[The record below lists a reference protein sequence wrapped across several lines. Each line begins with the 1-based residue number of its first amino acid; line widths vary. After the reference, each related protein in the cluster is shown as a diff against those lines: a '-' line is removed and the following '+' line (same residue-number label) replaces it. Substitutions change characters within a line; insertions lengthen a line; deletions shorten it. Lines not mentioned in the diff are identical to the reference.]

1 MESGRHQEVQPDT
14 VEHWHCTDA
23 DLVMRRLETNAHG
36 LTRTQADRRLQEYGP
51 NTLRETARATRLATL
66 LNQFRS
72 PLITILLVATAL
84 TLFLREFIDSAV
96 IAVVLILN
104 AGIGYVQERR
114 AEQSVRALMGMVAPH
129 ATVVREGRDIDVDS
143 SVLVPGDVVLLESGA
158 RVPADL
164 RLVSVNG
171 LSVDESL
178 LTGESLPVR
187 KVTAVSPAQAPL
199 ADRTCMVFTGSIVAA
214 GRGRG
219 VVVATGDAT
228 ELGNIAE
235 QVRGV
240 GAVESPLQHRMR
252 RFAHL
257 VGAAIGLAAVA
268 TFGLGIALGESVSD
282 MFLVAVALAVAAVPE
297 GLPVVLTIAL
307 ALGVRR
313 MAKRNAIIRR
323 LPAVETLG
331 STTLIGSDKT
341 GTLTENRMTVAAV
354 WAAGMRWDLEGDPAA
369 EELLAPSREFG
380 QVEQDPLIMTLLAG
394 VLANEGRLHIR
405 PDGFEVLG
413 DPTET
418 ALLVSAARLGVDPG
432 EATDAFPV
440 VADIPF
446 ESERGYSASIR
457 AQRDRH
463 LVFVKGAPE
472 RVLAMSDRVMGSQGG
487 SAQLLDQ
494 ARDQADAMAAQGL
507 RVLAMAYRPLTQ
519 AHVDGE
525 QPDEPHGLT
534 FLGLQ
539 GMIDPPRRGVREAIA
554 GCQSAGIRVVMITGD
569 HAVTA
574 SAVAEILGIAPA
586 GSPVLQGNDIEDMG
600 DEELLTQVENVCV
613 FARVSPEHKLRI
625 VQAARALGHVVA
637 VTGDGVN
644 DAPAL
649 NAADIGIAMGRSGTD
664 VAREA
669 ADMVLTDD
677 NFSSIFAAVEEGRV
691 TFDNIRKVT
700 FFLMSTGVAS
710 LVLLPVSLVL
720 GLPLPLLPAQLLWM
734 NLVTNG
740 LQDVALAFE
749 PEEKGVLER
758 APRAR
763 EEPVVSRLLWERA
776 AVAGGVMAAASLF
789 LFQWALEDRGETYAR
804 TLALTTL
811 VLAMAFHVGSSR
823 SEHRSILLLSPWSNP
838 FLLSAQIGALVL
850 HAGSLHWGPTQFVL
864 RVEPLDAQAW
874 VMALIAA
881 LLVLVSV
888 EIHKLARRPRRIK
901 RAG

>member
-1 MESGRHQEVQPDT
+1 
-14 VEHWHCTDA
+14 
-23 DLVMRRLETNAHG
+23 
-36 LTRTQADRRLQEYGP
+36 
-51 NTLRETARATRLATL
+51 
-66 LNQFRS
+66 
-72 PLITILLVATAL
+72 
-84 TLFLREFIDSAV
+84 
-96 IAVVLILN
+96 
-104 AGIGYVQERR
+104 
-114 AEQSVRALMGMVAPH
+114 
-129 ATVVREGRDIDVDS
+129 
-143 SVLVPGDVVLLESGA
+143 
-158 RVPADL
+158 
-164 RLVSVNG
+164 
-171 LSVDESL
+171 
-178 LTGESLPVR
+178 
-187 KVTAVSPAQAPL
+187 
-199 ADRTCMVFTGSIVAA
+199 
-214 GRGRG
+214 
-219 VVVATGDAT
+219 
-228 ELGNIAE
+228 
-235 QVRGV
+235 
-240 GAVESPLQHRMR
+240 
-252 RFAHL
+252 
-257 VGAAIGLAAVA
+257 
-268 TFGLGIALGESVSD
+268 
-282 MFLVAVALAVAAVPE
+282 
-297 GLPVVLTIAL
+297 
-307 ALGVRR
+307 
-313 MAKRNAIIRR
+313 
-323 LPAVETLG
+323 
-331 STTLIGSDKT
+331 
-341 GTLTENRMTVAAV
+341 
-354 WAAGMRWDLEGDPAA
+354 
-369 EELLAPSREFG
+369 
-380 QVEQDPLIMTLLAG
+380 LIMTLLAG
-394 VLANEGRLHIR
+394 ALANEGRLHVR
-405 PDGFEVLG
+405 ADGFEVFG

-457 AQRDRH
+457 AQGDRH
-463 LVFVKGAPE
+463 LLFVKGAPE
-472 RVLAMSDRVMGSQGG
+472 RVLAMSDRVIGSQSG

-494 ARDQADAMAAQGL
+494 AREEADAMAAQGL

-519 AHVDGE
+519 AHVDGGQE
-525 QPDEPHGLT
+525 VEPHGLI

-586 GSPVLQGNDIEDMG
+586 GSPVLQGRDLENMG
-600 DEELLTQVENVCV
+600 DDELLARVENVCV

-625 VQAARALGHVVA
+625 VQAARVLGHVVA

-677 NFSSIFAAVEEGRV
+677 NFASIFAAVEEGRV

-776 AVAGGVMAAASLF
+776 AVAGAVMAAASLF
-789 LFQWALEDRGETYAR
+789 LFQWVLEDRGETYAR

-838 FLLSAQIGALVL
+838 FLLAAQIGALLL
-850 HAGSLHWGPTQFVL
+850 HAGSLHWAPTQFVL
-864 RVEPLDAQAW
+864 RVEPLDLQAW
-874 VMALIAA
+874 AMALVAA
-881 LLVLVSV
+881 LLVLISV
-888 EIHKLARRPRRIK
+888 EIHKLARRPRQRPA
-901 RAG
+901 RAD